1 MRRDSKFAPPGP
13 LGDCDRSI
21 IESALAAPGTGW
33 GGAEKY
39 PDLPAKAAA
48 LMYALA
54 KSQACIDGNKRVA
67 VLLTDAFV
75 AMNGG
80 LLARSHDDVVEAV
93 LAIAESDAAD
103 REEVVVQLTDWMR
116 EHVRVEDEEDV

>member
-13 LGDCDRSI
+13 LRDYDRAI

-33 GGAEKY
+33 GGEEKY
-39 PDLPAKAAA
+39 PDLSAKAAA

-80 LLARSHDDVVEAV
+80 LLARAHDDVVEEV

-103 REEVVVQLTDWMR
+103 REDVLAQLTDWMR
-116 EHVRVEDEEDV
+116 EHLRVEDEEDA

>member
-13 LGDCDRSI
+13 LRACDRAI

-33 GGAEKY
+33 GGEEKY

-80 LLARSHDDVVEAV
+80 LLAKAHDDVVEEV
-93 LAIAESDAAD
+93 LAVAESDAAD
-103 REEVVVQLTDWMR
+103 REEVLAQLTDWMR
-116 EHVRVEDEEDV
+116 EHLRVEDEEDA